1 MRRLLAWVEGQPAHR
16 VLAACIL
23 AILLIGIADILT
35 GPQYFL
41 TIVYMIPIS
50 LAAWR
55 TDWQRVGLVALLAIA
70 ALLFVDALN
79 PLASLSTWAMLW
91 NQLARFAVAVFIVI
105 LITGLREARQH
116 AEVMA
121 RTDVLTGIANLF
133 SFREA
138 SAREL
143 ERARRSG
150 EPLTLLFL
158 DIDDFKVVND
168 YHGHST
174 GDEVLRRIARALCYA
189 ARSHDFVARV
199 GGDEFVVLM
208 PRTDAGQAAAVIDRV
223 TSRLAAIS
231 RPDGSSLTCSIGA
244 ATYDPA
250 PATIDEILQA
260 ADQEM
265 YLAKASRARSHER
278 QAARGARPIRLLAPS
293 DDGAAESSAIGMD
306 Y

>member
-1 MRRLLAWVEGQPAHR
+1 MRRLLAWVEGKPAHW
-16 VLAACIL
+16 VLAACVV
-23 AILLIGIADILT
+23 AIALIGVADILT

-55 TDWQRVGLVALLAIA
+55 TDWQHAGLVALIAIA
-70 ALLFVDALN
+70 VLLFADALD
-79 PLASLSTWAMLW
+79 PLASVSTWAMLW
-91 NQLARFAVAVFIVI
+91 NQLARFAVAVFIIV
-105 LITGLREARQH
+105 LITGLREARQQ
-116 AEVMA
+116 AEMMA

-133 SFREA
+133 AFREA
-138 SAREL
+138 SASEL

-150 EPLTLLFL
+150 HPLTLLFL
-158 DIDDFKVVND
+158 DIDDFKMVND

-189 ARSHDFVARV
+189 ARRDDFVARV

-208 PRTDAGQAAAVIDRV
+208 PRTDAGQAAAVIDRM
-223 TSRLAAIS
+223 TSRLATIG
-231 RPDGSSLTCSIGA
+231 RPDGSPLTCSVGA

-265 YLAKASRARSHER
+265 YLAKASRARAHEQ
-278 QAARGARPIRLLAPS
+278 QAARGARSLRLLAPS
-293 DDGAAESSAIGMD
+293 SDGAPDSSAIGMD